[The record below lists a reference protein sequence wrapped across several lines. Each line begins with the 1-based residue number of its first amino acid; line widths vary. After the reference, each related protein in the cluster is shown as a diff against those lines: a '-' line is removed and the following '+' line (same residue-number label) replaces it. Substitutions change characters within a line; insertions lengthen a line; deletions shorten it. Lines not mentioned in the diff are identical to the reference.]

1 MKNRTYPKVLLD
13 CALCLLVTVAGC
25 CVNIGDS
32 CRAKY
37 ERTEQLSASMADLDA
52 VEAKTSFGSITIT
65 GADTTTCS
73 IEARICAQAP
83 SDEEAQQLAEDTKIV
98 VAPVGRTLQIRV
110 DKPHLRNNRSVGVS
124 FDITVPRQTS
134 IDCHTSYGSIKLT
147 DLKGAMK
154 AKSSF
159 ASITARKTE
168 GPVELETSY
177 GKIDCSEITSSNIS
191 TKTSYG
197 SIDIDCSA
205 ATAADVDADVATSY
219 GSIEFSAPPGFAGAV
234 DLQTSF
240 GSIKT
245 DLPITV
251 MGGISKDRI
260 RGTVG
265 QGDGKLRLRTSFG
278 SIRVR

>member
-1 MKNRTYPKVLLD
+1 MV
-13 CALCLLVTVAGC
+13 
-25 CVNIGDS
+25 
-32 CRAKY
+32 
-37 ERTEQLSASMADLDA
+37 DLDA
-52 VEAKTSFGSITIT
+52 LYAKTSFGSITIT

-73 IEARICAQAP
+73 IEARVSAQAP

-98 VAPVGRTLQIRV
+98 VAPTGKTLEIRV

-134 IDCHTSYGSIKLT
+134 IDCHTSYGSIKLR

-159 ASITARKTE
+159 ASITAENTE

-177 GKIDCSEITSSNIS
+177 GKIDCDDITASSIS
-191 TKTSYG
+191 TRTSYG
-197 SIDIDCSA
+197 SIDIDCSP
-205 ATAADVDADVATSY
+205 ATAADINANVATSY
-219 GSIEFSAPPGFAGAV
+219 GSISFEAPPGFAGEI
-234 DLQTSF
+234 DLRTSF

-245 DLPITV
+245 DLPITIR
-251 MGGISKDRI
+251 GGISKDHI

-265 QGDGKLRLRTSFG
+265 QGEGKLRLRTSFG